1 MVATFKHSQAKFLSA
16 KANCNGT
23 LGRNGG
29 DVGYNG
35 GLLWDLKKKEKKLI
49 ISNVIYAQ
57 HSKGSPFSS
66 LETACCLHKG
76 DISGVGIG
84 HKKATLHNN

>member
-1 MVATFKHSQAKFLSA
+1 MATYKHSQAKFLSA
-16 KANCNGT
+16 KTNCNGT
-23 LGRNGG
+23 LGRKSGG
-29 DVGYNG
+29 KGYNG
-35 GLLWDLKKKEKKLI
+35 GLLWDLKKKKKKKLI

-76 DISGVGIG
+76 GVSGVGIVG
-84 HKKATLHNN
+84 RKATLHNN

>member
-1 MVATFKHSQAKFLSA
+1 MVATFKYSQAKFLSA

-23 LGRNGG
+23 LGRNG
-29 DVGYNG
+29 YNV
-35 GLLWDLKKKEKKLI
+35 GLLWDLKKKKKEKKLI

-76 DISGVGIG
+76 GVSGVGIVG
-84 HKKATLHNN
+84 RKATLHNN